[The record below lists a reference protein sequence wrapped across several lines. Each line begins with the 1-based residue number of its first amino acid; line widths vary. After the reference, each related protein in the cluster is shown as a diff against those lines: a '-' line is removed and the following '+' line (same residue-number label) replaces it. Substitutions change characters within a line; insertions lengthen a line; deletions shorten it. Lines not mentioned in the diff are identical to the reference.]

1 MKYLQIHINTCMEYC
16 SKLTVVIESFSDVVY
31 LARIPVLLL
40 DQGSK
45 KSSSFSCLPDSSL
58 DREDTCEKVH
68 SNS

>member
-1 MKYLQIHINTCMEYC
+1 MHVYTCMDYC

-45 KSSSFSCLPDSSL
+45 KSSSFSRLPDSSL
-58 DREDTCEKVH
+58 DREDACEKGH
-68 SNS
+68 QNS